1 MIIDCKS
8 LANNIKNNIKKK
20 ITDENITPGLGV
32 ILVGD
37 SMASLTYIKH
47 KKKACEEV
55 GILFKLLQ
63 LSENSSQ
70 KNIIDSINLFN
81 NDSEI
86 HGLLVQLPMPKH
98 ISEEIVLKNVSIEK
112 DVDGFHANNIG
123 NLAMKN
129 RTPIFTPCTPLGCI
143 RILDSINCDLK
154 GKNVVVIGKSN
165 IVGLPISVMLMK
177 KYATVT
183 VCDEFTKNI
192 EEFTIK
198 ADILIS
204 ACGQPEMIKAHM
216 IKQNCIIIDVGINY
230 IKDINNTNKLQ
241 LVGDVDFNDVKEKV
255 SYITK
260 VPGGVGP
267 MTIAMLVQNTYDAY
281 ILYSNNLNI

>member
-1 MIIDCKS
+1 MIIDCKT
-8 LANNIKNNIKKK
+8 LATNIKNEIKEK
-20 ITDENITPGLGV
+20 ISSENSKPGLGV

-37 SMASLTYIKH
+37 NMASLTYIKN

-70 KNIIDSINLFN
+70 QNIIDSINLFN
-81 NDSEI
+81 NDVEI
-86 HGLLVQLPMPKH
+86 HGVLVQLPLPNK
-98 ISEEIVLKNVSIEK
+98 ISEEIVLKNVLIEK

-129 RTPIFTPCTPLGCI
+129 RTPLFIPCTPLGCI
-143 RILDSINCDLK
+143 KILEHIEYDLK
-154 GKNVVVIGKSN
+154 GKCAVVIGKSN
-165 IVGLPISVMLMK
+165 IVGLPVGLMLMK
-177 KYATVT
+177 KHATLIM
-183 VCDEFTKNI
+183 CDEFTENI
-192 EEFTIK
+192 KEYTKK

-204 ACGQPEMIKAHM
+204 ACGQAEMIKIDW
-216 IKQNCIIIDVGINY
+216 IKTGCIVIDVGINY
-230 IKDINNTNKLQ
+230 IKKNDKDK
-241 LVGDVDFNDVKEKV
+241 LVGDVDFDDVKDNV

-267 MTIAMLVQNTYDAY
+267 MTIAMLIQNTYDAF
-281 ILYSNNLNI
+281 LLNKINK